1 MLEVK
6 EKPKMVERALLIGA
20 VFPRESLE
28 LGQQLLEEL
37 EELVET
43 LSIGIAHKEL
53 AKVREHHPKLL
64 LGTGKTKE
72 IIELARAKNC
82 DVIIF
87 DNELTPSQQRNWEAQ
102 AEKIAVIDRQEII
115 LDIFNLRANTREAR
129 LQVELAR
136 AEYNLPRLQR
146 AWTHLSRQRGGGSTQ
161 RDAGETQLELD
172 QRMVRENISRLKKE
186 LTSVVK
192 QRQTQRKQRLKKPVP
207 SGAFVGY
214 TNAGKSS
221 LLNAIT
227 GAEVLAEDKLFATLD
242 PTSRRARLHNGQT
255 IVLTDTVGFVR
266 RLPHRLVEAFKA
278 TLEESI
284 ISDFLVHVVDI
295 SNPDFEQHLE
305 TTQHVLLELGA
316 QHKRTILAFNKI
328 DRIED
333 PSLIASLKAKYPDA
347 VFISAFEK
355 RGLDILQDRM
365 LDMIANGFQ
374 ELHLIIPHNRYDLV
388 SQLYR
393 EGGILSEKIEDDGYH
408 IEARIAERIRD
419 KYIEFCPAF
428 LETQASALKEPWED

>member
-6 EKPKMVERALLIGA
+6 EKPKMVERALLVGA
-20 VFPRESLE
+20 VFPRESME
-28 LGQQLLEEL
+28 LGEQLLDEL

-43 LSIGIAHKEL
+43 LGIGIAHKEL
-53 AKVREHHPKLL
+53 VKAREHHPKLL
-64 LGTGKTKE
+64 LGTGKTEE
-72 IIELARAKNC
+72 IIGLAKAKKC

-115 LDIFNLRANTREAR
+115 LDIFNLRAQTREAV

-192 QRQTQRKQRLKKPVP
+192 QRETQRKQRLKKPVP

-242 PTSRRARLHNGQT
+242 PTSRRAKLHNGQT

-295 SNPDFEQHLE
+295 SNPDFEQHFE
-305 TTQHVLLELGA
+305 TTQKVLLELGA
-316 QHKRTILAFNKI
+316 QHKRTIIAFNKI
-328 DRIED
+328 DAVDD
-333 PSLIASLKAKYPDA
+333 PTLINGLKAKYPEA
-347 VFISAFEK
+347 VFISAAEK
-355 RGLDILQDRM
+355 LGLDILQDRM
-365 LDMIANGFQ
+365 LDMIAAGFEEMQ
-374 ELHLIIPHNRYDLV
+374 LVIPHSRYDLV

-393 EGGILSEKIEDDGYH
+393 EGGIISERIEDNGYY
-408 IEARIAERIRD
+408 IEARLADRIRD
-419 KYIEFCPAF
+419 KYTDFCPAIV
-428 LETQASALKEPWED
+428 EARASAKKEPWEE